1 MTSAAGRYLTDLLT
15 QIDGAFAVDDVR
27 TLALGLG
34 IDYENLPGRTRVELI
49 RELLRRL
56 AAEQRLPELLAAL
69 REARPR
75 AAWPDLPA
83 DAHLF
88 AYDPFGEK
96 SFTRLPYEPETV
108 LIPAGPFLMGSDADD
123 PAEAPR
129 HSVTLT
135 AFAIGLTPVTNEQY
149 ARCLWDSGRVA
160 GLALLWDGN
169 TPPAARLNQPV
180 AGVTWYEALAYC
192 RWLSA
197 ATGRAYTLP
206 TEAQWEKAARGP
218 DGRLF
223 PWGDAWEPGRCHVAG
238 PDLLAVD
245 AYDPQSV
252 YGVYDLVGNARE
264 WTLTAWGGDPR
275 APDPAFAYPWRD
287 DRRNNPDE
295 PSTTRR
301 VYRGGRIAG
310 IAGVSPAT
318 AAQSR
323 RPGGDPV
330 PAKRGLRC
338 TARGGFLPDKPGPAS
353 NRHGLRVVLS
363 LT

>member
-15 QIDGAFAVDDVR
+15 QIDGVFAVDDVR

-56 AAEQRLPELLAAL
+56 AAEQRLPELLTAL

-75 AAWPDLPA
+75 AAWPDVPP
-83 DAHLF
+83 DAYLF

-96 SFTRLPYEPETV
+96 TFARLPFEPETV
-108 LIPAGPFLMGSDADD
+108 LIPAGPFILGSDADA
-123 PAEAPR
+123 PLEAPA
-129 HSVTLT
+129 HTVDLP

-149 ARCLWDSGRVA
+149 ARFLWDSGRVA
-160 GLALLWDGN
+160 TRFMAWDGN
-169 TPPAARLNQPV
+169 TPPAGRLNHPV
-180 AGVTWYEALAYC
+180 AGVTWYEARDYC
-192 RWLSA
+192 RWLSQ

-218 DGRLF
+218 DGRHY
-223 PWGDAWEPGRCHVAG
+223 PWGNDWLPDRCHAAG
-238 PDLLAVD
+238 PDLVAVNTFPPQTPYGL
-245 AYDPQSV
+245 YDM
-252 YGVYDLVGNARE
+252 VGNARE

-301 VYRGGRIAG
+301 VFRGGRI
-310 IAGVSPAT
+310 S
-318 AAQSR
+318 
-323 RPGGDPV
+323 GDP
-330 PAKRGLRC
+330 AQAERGCRSS
-338 TARGGFLPDKPGPAS
+338 ARGSFLPDKPGPAS
-353 NRHGLRVVLS
+353 NLHGLRVVLS
-363 LT
+363 LS